1 MTLFNDH
8 AERIDCRD
16 CENHTDNNGKCHGV
30 VINAEVLMCTD
41 FYLKEELRDE

>member
-16 CENHTDNNGKCHGV
+16 CENHTENGGNCHGV
-30 VINAEVLMCTD
+30 VINAEVIMCAD
-41 FYLKEELRDE
+41 FYLKEDLRDE